1 MDPDDALAAQLRDH
15 LASHHGAV
23 VSADAPYSHLAEEHH
38 HEHTGPGGIRN
49 HPIGDL
55 DADDVKAEIAYAE
68 AAETDRSAAIDA
80 EWEARAQRITTNLVA
95 VAAEA
100 GLSSTSVRP
109 FNLQLSA
116 DPPDPDGDEP
126 QRYYVDTDE
135 LTHGPGGLVTGV
147 RRVRYELR
155 LTRVGEVEPT

>member
-1 MDPDDALAAQLRDH
+1 MDPDDARRRQLRDH

-23 VSADAPYSHLAEEHH
+23 VSADAPYSHLVDLHD
-38 HEHTGPGGIRN
+38 HEHSGPGGIRN
-49 HPIGDL
+49 HPIEDL
-55 DADDVKAEIAYAE
+55 DVDDVKAEIAYAE

-80 EWEARAQRITTNLVA
+80 EWDERARRITANLVA
-95 VAAEA
+95 VAADA
-100 GLSSTSVRP
+100 GIRAMSARP
-109 FNLQLSA
+109 FNLELSA
-116 DPPDPDGDEP
+116 DPPDPDDAEP
-126 QRYYVDTDE
+126 SRYYVDTDE